1 MGKRVN
7 IGIYIGP
14 DDIDIAAWF
23 NLLKRSGQS
32 YTRWVKAVLASYA
45 LNEPVKIGIIDRRAP
60 LIRGKDG
67 QPGGNTVKSTG
78 PYRHG
83 WQIKG
88 PNGETVIGSVV
99 NISVSRQDMG
109 PVLEEAWANGHK
121 LATFVKSL
129 IRKNLK
135 AADRDVPPKNE
146 EFARIWAA
154 YLVHINSKKT
164 GLKKELAQ
172 LDRPAA
178 ADPGQDSSWVEDA
191 PAPAPDPKPKPQRH
205 KPAPPPPA
213 EPEPAPLPDS
223 DRAFS
228 FTDEEAE
235 DAVPNNP
242 DSKPQGNSGLGLN
255 PFINLI

>member
-1 MGKRVN
+1 MGKRIN

-23 NLLKRSGQS
+23 NLLKRNNLS
-32 YTRWVKAVLASYA
+32 YTRWAKAVLAAYA

-67 QPGGNTVKSTG
+67 QPGGNTVSSAG

-83 WQIKG
+83 WQVKG
-88 PNGETVIGSVV
+88 PNDEVVIGSVV
-99 NISVSRQDMG
+99 NICVSKQDLE

-146 EFARIWAA
+146 EFARVWAS
-154 YLVHINSKKT
+154 YLVYINSKKT
-164 GLKKELAQ
+164 GIKRQMDQ
-172 LDRPAA
+172 LNQPTA
-178 ADPGQDSSWVEDA
+178 ADSGRDRAWVEDA
-191 PAPAPDPKPKPQRH
+191 SEEPKPRPKMPSPPQ
-205 KPAPPPPA
+205 A
-213 EPEPAPLPDS
+213 EPSQKVDP

-228 FTDEEAE
+228 FMDEEPEEPIPAPE
-235 DAVPNNP
+235 PEPSAGTN
-242 DSKPQGNSGLGLN
+242 LGLN
-255 PFINLI
+255 PFIDLI